1 MIKISVFLVVTISVI
16 LLSVGYDWGLPS
28 NERADVLFSDNNE
41 HNGMVGLLARNYRLQ
56 KEKTGNKIYI
66 DNYADYV
73 NSMEYDA
80 SVNMSLARF
89 LMVPYAADDAFLL
102 KAIKNLDPY
111 KLDFDPNYYIYGG
124 GLIYPSA
131 LALKIAEK
139 VGYVKLTPNI
149 AFYLA
154 NPDMSERLY
163 KVLRLLV
170 LIFSVVGLGIVYL
183 YAVKNHGQW
192 PAIVTLSLM
201 LINPETIASS
211 HALEPHMY
219 VLAFFSLSLYFAYRY
234 HKSDALTNDY
244 LPAAIFAGLSIGT
257 QASSIYIV
265 TPIIIT
271 AFLSFYKKSRSY
283 NFFRDL
289 LFYFTVLTITFILIN
304 PFYILNIE
312 GFLQDLNV
320 GLGNQLIMPTSESNY
335 MSILKNIWAPYQISI
350 FLLIVFMLSIP
361 YNLFV
366 FRNTNTLFYMGIAIP
381 AIFIY
386 LITGNIMQ
394 YIYPSLMVF
403 SIMSSLMIVS
413 IYKKIHKPSRK
424 YFVILIIILAI
435 LSPVSR
441 SVYYLINYKYDNR
454 IEAAEWVNNNIED
467 GSSIGV
473 TFPPTNYDSIPF
485 RFHKYNLSEIKRV
498 GDTPEYI
505 ILVNRII
512 PTDIKENYKLIK
524 KFTPRSILGYRPILK
539 GEVAAIYAK
548 IVKIYQKKL

>member
-41 HNGMVGLLARNYRLQ
+41 HNGMVGLLAKNYRLQ

-131 LALKIAEK
+131 LALKIAEI

-154 NPDMSERLY
+154 NPDMTERLY
-163 KVLRLLV
+163 KVLRLLI
-170 LIFSVVGLGIVYL
+170 LIFSVIGLGIVYL

-283 NFFRDL
+283 NPL
-289 LFYFTVLTITFILIN
+289 PPIKPKQLSICNT
-304 PFYILNIE
+304 NI
-312 GFLQDLNV
+312 
-320 GLGNQLIMPTSESNY
+320 SNY
-335 MSILKNIWAPYQISI
+335 FYCFIFNIYNSWLYQLQSIKN
-350 FLLIVFMLSIP
+350 FC
-361 YNLFV
+361 
-366 FRNTNTLFYMGIAIP
+366 
-381 AIFIY
+381 IFI
-386 LITGNIMQ
+386 NI
-394 YIYPSLMVF
+394 F
-403 SIMSSLMIVS
+403 S
-413 IYKKIHKPSRK
+413 
-424 YFVILIIILAI
+424 
-435 LSPVSR
+435 
-441 SVYYLINYKYDNR
+441 
-454 IEAAEWVNNNIED
+454 
-467 GSSIGV
+467 
-473 TFPPTNYDSIPF
+473 
-485 RFHKYNLSEIKRV
+485 
-498 GDTPEYI
+498 
-505 ILVNRII
+505 
-512 PTDIKENYKLIK
+512 
-524 KFTPRSILGYRPILK
+524 
-539 GEVAAIYAK
+539 
-548 IVKIYQKKL
+548 